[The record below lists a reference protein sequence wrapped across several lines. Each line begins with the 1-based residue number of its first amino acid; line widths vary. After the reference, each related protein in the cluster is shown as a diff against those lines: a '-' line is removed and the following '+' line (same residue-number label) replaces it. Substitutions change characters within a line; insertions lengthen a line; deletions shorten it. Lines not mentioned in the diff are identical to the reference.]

1 MKARKRLGGELGSGS
16 PQGKKF
22 KASTPG
28 SLPPAPLSPGGT
40 PLLMINNKAVA
51 KKTRRPKK
59 LKMPETEGFTLSSG
73 SITPLPAS
81 LLSISTPLPPVS
93 GAGKDAGDPPPL
105 PIR

>member
-1 MKARKRLGGELGSGS
+1 MKSRKRFGESGS
-16 PQGKKF
+16 ASPGKRF
-22 KASTPG
+22 RAGASG
-28 SLPPAPLSPGGT
+28 SLPAAPLSPGGT
-40 PLLMINNKAVA
+40 PLLMINNQA

-73 SITPLPAS
+73 SITPLHAS

>member
-1 MKARKRLGGELGSGS
+1 MKARKRLGELGSAS
-16 PQGKKF
+16 PGKKF
-22 KASTPG
+22 RANAPG
-28 SLPPAPLSPGGT
+28 SLPAAPLSPGGT

-93 GAGKDAGDPPPL
+93 GAGKDVGDPPPL